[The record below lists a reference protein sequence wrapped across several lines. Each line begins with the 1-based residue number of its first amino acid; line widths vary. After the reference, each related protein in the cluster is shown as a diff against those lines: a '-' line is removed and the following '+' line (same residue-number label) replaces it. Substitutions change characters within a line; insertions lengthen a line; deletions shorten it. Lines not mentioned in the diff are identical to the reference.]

1 MAEGIRCNQLH
12 PPSEEILK
20 KEGQIHEV
28 VESRHFELHQNIDVA
43 GIFLFPSGKGDKE
56 TDPPDAESFL
66 YSQKNLL
73 IKLSFKQMFVNPG
86 HKKVQDYKDNQLNP
100 DE

>member
-1 MAEGIRCNQLH
+1 L
-12 PPSEEILK
+12 L
-20 KEGQIHEV
+20 
-28 VESRHFELHQNIDVA
+28 
-43 GIFLFPSGKGDKE
+43 PSGKGAKE
-56 TDPPDAESFL
+56 ADPPDAESFL

-73 IKLSFKQMFVNPG
+73 IKLSFKQMFVKPG